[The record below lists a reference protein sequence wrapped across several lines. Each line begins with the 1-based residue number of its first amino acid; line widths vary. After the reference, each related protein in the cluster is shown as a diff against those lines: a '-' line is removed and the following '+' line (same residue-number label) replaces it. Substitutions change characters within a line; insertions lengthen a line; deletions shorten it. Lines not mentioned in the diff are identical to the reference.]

1 MDVGWG
7 KVVSPLFLT
16 KDFFFYLTCAY
27 LVPEQYSCN
36 ILPSSSYQ
44 FIFHVDPVV
53 QQISVVNVI
62 FIFKLGVGNKWL
74 LNLILSDHIKVMHSF
89 LLLLYNSCQT
99 ETVEPEKLSIGP
111 A

>member
-1 MDVGWG
+1 M
-7 KVVSPLFLT
+7 
-16 KDFFFYLTCAY
+16 
-27 LVPEQYSCN
+27 
-36 ILPSSSYQ
+36 
-44 FIFHVDPVV
+44 DPVV
-53 QQISVVNVI
+53 QQISVITLI

-89 LLLLYNSCQT
+89 LLLLYTSRQI